1 MIRALLSGVAT
12 LCLVASAAAAEI
24 PEGDAAKGEV
34 EFQGRCAICHFHD
47 SADKKIGPGL
57 AGIKDGKL
65 PSDKESTRE
74 NLLENINKGG
84 NGMPAMEAMMEDTVK
99 YDIIAYV
106 LTL

>member
-1 MIRALLSGVAT
+1 MIRILLYGVAT
-12 LCLVASAAAAEI
+12 LCLAAAAAAAEI
-24 PEGDAAKGEV
+24 PEGDAEKGEV
-34 EFQGRCAICHFHD
+34 AFQGRCLPCHFHD

-57 AGIKDGKL
+57 AGIKDGEL
-65 PSDKESTRE
+65 PSGKESTRE

-84 NGMPAMEAMMEDTVK
+84 NGMPAMEAMMEDSEK

>member
-1 MIRALLSGVAT
+1 MIRILLYGVAT
-12 LCLVASAAAAEI
+12 LCLAAAAAAAEI
-24 PEGDAAKGEV
+24 PEGDAEKGEV
-34 EFQGRCAICHFHD
+34 AFQGRCLLCHFHD

-57 AGIKDGKL
+57 AGIKDGTL
-65 PSDKESTRE
+65 PSGKESTRE

-84 NGMPAMEAMMEDTVK
+84 NGMPAMETMMEDTEK

>member
-12 LCLVASAAAAEI
+12 LCLVASAVAAEI
-24 PEGDAAKGEV
+24 PEGDAEKGEV
-34 EFQGRCAICHFHD
+34 AFQGRCAICHFHD
-47 SADKKIGPGL
+47 SAEKKIGPGL

-84 NGMPAMEAMMEDTVK
+84 NGMPAMEAMMEDTEK

>member
-1 MIRALLSGVAT
+1 MIRILLCGVAT
-12 LCLVASAAAAEI
+12 LCLAAAAAAAEI
-24 PEGDAAKGEV
+24 PEGDAEKGEV
-34 EFQGRCAICHFHD
+34 AYQGRCSICHFHD

-57 AGIKDGKL
+57 AGIKDGTL
-65 PSDKESTRE
+65 PSGKEATRE

-84 NGMPAMEAMMEDTVK
+84 NGMPAMETMLEDTEK

>member
-1 MIRALLSGVAT
+1 MIRILLSGVAT
-12 LCLVASAAAAEI
+12 LCLVAATAAAQV
-24 PEGDAAKGEV
+24 PEGDAEKGEV
-34 EFQGRCAICHFHD
+34 AFQGRCLPCHFHD
-47 SADKKIGPGL
+47 SAEKKIGPGL

-65 PSDKESTRE
+65 PSGKESTRE

-84 NGMPAMEAMMEDTVK
+84 NGMPAMEAMLEDTEK

>member
-1 MIRALLSGVAT
+1 MIRVLQSGVAT
-12 LCLVASAAAAEI
+12 LCLVAAAAAAEI
-24 PEGDAAKGEV
+24 PDGDAEKGELA
-34 EFQGRCAICHFHD
+34 FQGRCLVCHFHD
-47 SADKKIGPGL
+47 SAEKKIGPGL

-65 PSDKESTRE
+65 PSGKESTRE

-84 NGMPAMEAMMEDTVK
+84 NGMPAMEAMMEDTEK